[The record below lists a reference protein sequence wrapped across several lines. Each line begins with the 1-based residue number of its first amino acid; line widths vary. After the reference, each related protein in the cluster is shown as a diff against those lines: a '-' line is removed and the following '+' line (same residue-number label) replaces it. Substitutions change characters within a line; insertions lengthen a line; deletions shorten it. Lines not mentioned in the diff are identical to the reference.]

1 MVPLVH
7 SNNCCFSYWL
17 TCKKIGEGVYGEVFM
32 SEGQDRSVLKVIPI
46 EGEACVNG
54 EPQKKFEEI
63 LSEIV
68 IAM

>member
-1 MVPLVH
+1 M
-7 SNNCCFSYWL
+7 
-17 TCKKIGEGVYGEVFM
+17 TCRKVGEGVYGEVFL
-32 SEGQDRSVLKVIPI
+32 SDGPEKSVLKVIPI
-46 EGEACVNG
+46 EGEVVVNG